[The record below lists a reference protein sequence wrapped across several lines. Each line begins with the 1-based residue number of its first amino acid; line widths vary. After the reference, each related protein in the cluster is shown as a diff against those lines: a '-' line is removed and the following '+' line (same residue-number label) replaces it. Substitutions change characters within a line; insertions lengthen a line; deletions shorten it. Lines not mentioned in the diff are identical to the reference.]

1 MRIIK
6 LNVGSN
12 LIDVSQNLDSGSIRE
27 YIDYGNTSKKQ
38 NDLIISLAGIL
49 SESNYDFV
57 GIECKYLFGKRDK
70 RLEVVFKYDNIIYI
84 VKISKQKKFDKDA
97 IELDNIISDISQK
110 HNISIKGFV
119 LLIDE
124 FHNDIIES
132 YSKSMQNSIAF
143 LSYNQFKEKYG
154 IFNK

>member
-27 YIDYGNTSKKQ
+27 YIDSGNASKKQ
-38 NDLIISLAGIL
+38 NDLIITLAGIL

-124 FHNDIIES
+124 FNNDIIAS
-132 YSKSMQNSIAF
+132 YSNSMQNSIAF

>member
-6 LNVGSN
+6 LNVRSN
-12 LIDVSQNLDSGSIRE
+12 LIDVSKNIDSGNIRE
-27 YIDYGNTSKKQ
+27 YIDLGNASKKQ
-38 NDLIISLAGIL
+38 NDLIITLAGVL

-70 RLEVVFKYDNIIYI
+70 RLEVVFKYDNIIHI

-110 HNISIKGFV
+110 HNLSIKGFV
-119 LLIDE
+119 LLTDE
-124 FHNDIIES
+124 FNNDIIES

-143 LSYNQFKEKYG
+143 LSYNQFIEKYG

>member
-27 YIDYGNTSKKQ
+27 YIDSGNASKKQ
-38 NDLIISLAGIL
+38 NDLIITLAGIL

-70 RLEVVFKYDNIIYI
+70 RLEVIFKYDNIIYI

-124 FHNDIIES
+124 FNNDIIES
-132 YSKSMQNSIAF
+132 YSNSMQNSITF
-143 LSYNQFKEKYG
+143 LSYNQFIERYG

>member
-6 LNVGSN
+6 LNVGSK
-12 LIDVSQNLDSGSIRE
+12 LIDISKNIISKNKRD
-27 YIDYGNTSKKQ
+27 YIDLGNKSRKQ
-38 NDLIISLAGIL
+38 SDLIISLASIL

-70 RLEVVFKYDNIIYI
+70 RLEVVFSDNNIIHI

-97 IELDNIISDISQK
+97 IELDTIISDISEK
-110 HNISIKGFV
+110 HNLSIKGFV

-124 FHNDIIES
+124 FNDDIIET
-132 YSKSMQNSIAF
+132 YSNSMQNSIAF
-143 LSYNQFKEKYG
+143 LFYNKFKKKYG
-154 IFNK
+154 IFNI

>member
-27 YIDYGNTSKKQ
+27 YIDSGNASKKQ
-38 NDLIISLAGIL
+38 NDLIITLAGIL

-124 FHNDIIES
+124 FNNDIIES
-132 YSKSMQNSIAF
+132 YSNSMQNSIAF
-143 LSYNQFKEKYG
+143 LSYNQFKENYG